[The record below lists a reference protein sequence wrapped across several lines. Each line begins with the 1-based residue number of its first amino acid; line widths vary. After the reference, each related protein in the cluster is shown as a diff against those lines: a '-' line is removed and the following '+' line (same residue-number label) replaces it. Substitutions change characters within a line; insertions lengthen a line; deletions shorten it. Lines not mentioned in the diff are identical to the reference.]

1 MENGVAF
8 AELNFDQIFLF
19 DEARD
24 YEPTQEQSFAAQARA
39 KGMDPHAFLY
49 DALTAGSGERFAV
62 MYFTNYADHNLDA
75 VREMQLHPET
85 VTGLS
90 DAGAHVTVIF
100 DAVAPTYELTHWG
113 RDRTRGETLPLEHL
127 VHRQTQRN
135 AQLFGF
141 KDRGALLPGLRA
153 DVNWIDFKRLSLGD
167 LEVRRDLPA
176 GGREFSSMPRAI
188 GAPGSLGCGPGRRM
202 RTRVPDLD
210 GSCGVSGE
218 AGRSAE
224 ALA

>member
-100 DAVAPTYELTHWG
+100 DAVAPHELTHW
-113 RDRTRGETLPLEHL
+113 
-127 VHRQTQRN
+127 
-135 AQLFGF
+135 
-141 KDRGALLPGLRA
+141 
-153 DVNWIDFKRLSLGD
+153 
-167 LEVRRDLPA
+167 A
-176 GGREFSSMPRAI
+176 GI
-188 GAPGSLGCGPGRRM
+188 APGGNSPSSIWCIGK
-202 RTRVPDLD
+202 
-210 GSCGVSGE
+210 
-218 AGRSAE
+218 RSATPSSS
-224 ALA
+224 ALRIAERCSQVCARM